1 MVGIVN
7 SLRLKLGRG
16 RRRYETSAEAYD
28 LYLRAHSLEIQGGLS
43 GWNQSIGPFEEVI
56 VKDPL
61 FAPAYAALAAAH
73 AARSGQSD
81 FDLADEMSKMRGM
94 AEKAIQL
101 DPLLAEAHDTL
112 GLVYAREAQWER
124 SEKSFRRAIEL
135 DPIRDNRTPELASTL
150 GRYASAVALVG
161 GAAISKV
168 VFFPALE
175 RHLPFTFFYSA
186 IVATSWVAGT
196 APGLLAT
203 GLSAACVYYLFSG
216 STAETSPG
224 NPGLLLF
231 GLEATGI
238 CLLTGTFR
246 QRLVETEA
254 HLGRV
259 FEDSPLGTLIIEG
272 GAQILKA
279 NPAFRQILRADK
291 VRLEVTIKAIQE
303 FTAKMTALRKNSRR
317 TTTIHYAEL
326 EY

>member
-1 MVGIVN
+1 VGGRHCARLAGHGAIGC
-7 SLRLKLGRG
+7 LRL
-16 RRRYETSAEAYD
+16 
-28 LYLRAHSLEIQGGLS
+28 LS
-43 GWNQSIGPFEEVI
+43 V
-56 VKDPL
+56 
-61 FAPAYAALAAAH
+61 
-73 AARSGQSD
+73 
-81 FDLADEMSKMRGM
+81 
-94 AEKAIQL
+94 
-101 DPLLAEAHDTL
+101 
-112 GLVYAREAQWER
+112 
-124 SEKSFRRAIEL
+124 
-135 DPIRDNRTPELASTL
+135 
-150 GRYASAVALVG
+150 
-161 GAAISKV
+161 
-168 VFFPALE
+168 
-175 RHLPFTFFYSA
+175 
-186 IVATSWVAGT
+186 
-196 APGLLAT
+196 
-203 GLSAACVYYLFSG
+203 SG